1 MTEVGTVQLNAGGN
15 GKMLDALLVLY
26 IANEL
31 LGLVARAIENGQ
43 TQVTREQV
51 DAAFSRADAA
61 DAKWAEARKG

>member
-1 MTEVGTVQLNAGGN
+1 MTEAGTVQVNAGGDN
-15 GKMLDALLVLY
+15 KMLDALLVLY

-61 DAKWAEARKG
+61 DAKWHEAR

>member
-1 MTEVGTVQLNAGGN
+1 MTEKQES
-15 GKMLDALLVLY
+15 KMLDALLVLY

-31 LGLVARAIENGQ
+31 IGLVARAIENGQ

-61 DAKWAEARKG
+61 DAKWASARKGN